1 MIILGIDPGTKR
13 VGYGLIEKTGPK
25 IKFLTAGILKIE
37 KPLPLNLLDIEK
49 ELSDLIKRFK
59 PETMIIEKIFFIKN
73 RKTGIEVAQA
83 RGAILLL
90 ALKNKIKIIEC
101 APNEMKAA
109 VSGYGF
115 ADKKA
120 VEKMVKLI
128 LDKPDLNLIDDAV
141 DALAMAIFGASY
153 LNQA

>member
-1 MIILGIDPGTKR
+1 M
-13 VGYGLIEKTGPK
+13 V
-25 IKFLTAGILKIE
+25 
-37 KPLPLNLLDIEK
+37 
-49 ELSDLIKRFK
+49 
-59 PETMIIEKIFFIKN
+59 IEKIFFMKN
-73 RKTGIEVAQA
+73 QKTGIEVAQA

-90 ALKNKIKIIEC
+90 ALENKIKIIEC
-101 APNEMKAA
+101 SPNEMKAA

-120 VEKMVKLI
+120 IEKMVKLI
-128 LDKPDLNLIDDAV
+128 LNKPDLDVIDDAV